1 MAFLKPKDKSYCFW
15 SHTSSG
21 SMKISERLRQLRI
34 THGDPIHRGI
44 LQYKY
49 CECEYIIKSLLI
61 THWHPL
67 NSVQGNQAI
76 QNLKILAQFDQH
88 LFYRFTCKPC
98 NKPPQ
103 GSSVCP
109 FRSSGRMV
117 PLAEPA
123 LSVRFWKKR
132 KWNNDFRTLELNIQP
147 YWTIGNA
154 KNHCVQSV
162 GHGWFTCFLSHPSTV
177 RTWANDLGIRSNQN
191 DLGRQRIYSDPALSW
206 LGRPLHHQISHESS
220 HIIHIPSPW
229 FKTLARIFLSSTYIQ
244 GPLQPNSSTSQ

>member
-1 MAFLKPKDKSYCFW
+1 MAFLKPKEKSYCFW
-15 SHTSSG
+15 SHISSG

-49 CECEYIIKSLLI
+49 CKCEYIIKSLLI

-88 LFYRFTCKPC
+88 LFYQFTCKPC
-98 NKPPQ
+98 NKPQPNTTTQKEKVHPPPPQ

-123 LSVRFWKKR
+123 LSVRFC
-132 KWNNDFRTLELNIQP
+132 FSASETTTLGL
-147 YWTIGNA
+147 
-154 KNHCVQSV
+154 
-162 GHGWFTCFLSHPSTV
+162 
-177 RTWANDLGIRSNQN
+177 
-191 DLGRQRIYSDPALSW
+191 
-206 LGRPLHHQISHESS
+206 
-220 HIIHIPSPW
+220 
-229 FKTLARIFLSSTYIQ
+229 
-244 GPLQPNSSTSQ
+244 